1 MAIVRS
7 LAIGKA
13 TGSMGGITYRT
24 IGGDTISSQKRGK
37 ATNKPSFQQSVNIV
51 SWANA
56 VNLWQAFEGNDRPS
70 FENRPPRV
78 SDFNAFI
85 AASRAV
91 PVYLTRTEAQQGG
104 AVVAP
109 YQVTKGSLPSIDNS
123 AAGTGGEIGTDISLG
138 DLTIGESTTLGQFSR
153 AIIENNEGWANHD
166 AIILF
171 VLRQSTNS
179 VTNVPYVT
187 VDEFKVTLDVSD
199 NETLLS
205 EFDPSGEAF
214 TKLAGSDKLGMSQTV
229 NGGAVY
235 IHSRITSSG
244 TQVSTQSIV
253 ATNTLLASYQ
263 SISLRDEAILSYGG
277 NLTRLY
283 LTPDVDES
291 TQGI

>member
-37 ATNKPSFQQSVNIV
+37 ATNKPSFLQGVNIV

-70 FENRPPRV
+70 FENRRPRV
-78 SDFNAFI
+78 SDFNEFI
-85 AASRAV
+85 SASRAV
-91 PVYLTRTEAQQGG
+91 PVYLTRSVAQQGG

-109 YQVTKGSLPSIDNS
+109 YQVTRGSIPSIDNS
-123 AAGTGGEIGTDISLG
+123 VSGSGGEIGTDISLG
-138 DLTIGESTTLGQFSR
+138 NLTISEGTTLGQFSR
-153 AIIENNEGWANHD
+153 AIVENNEGWANHD
-166 AIILF
+166 ALVLF

-179 VTNVPYVT
+179 VTGVPYVT

-199 NETLLS
+199 NETLLN
-205 EFDPSGEAF
+205 EFDPNGVAF
-214 TKLAGSDKLGMSQTV
+214 ANLPTSDKLGMSTTV

-235 IHSRITSSG
+235 IHTRITSEG
-244 TQVSTQSIV
+244 TQVSTQSII
-253 ATNTLLASYQ
+253 ATNTMLVNYQ
-263 SISLRDEAILSYGG
+263 TISMRDEAIASYGG
-277 NLTRLY
+277 SLTRLY
-283 LTPDVDES
+283 LTPDVDLAI
-291 TQGI
+291 GRI

>member
-1 MAIVRS
+1 MAIIRS

-24 IGGDTISSQKRGK
+24 IGGETISSQKRGK
-37 ATNKPSFQQSVNIV
+37 STSKPSFLQGVNIV

-56 VNLWQAFEGNDRPS
+56 VNIWQAFEGNDRPS
-70 FENRPPRV
+70 FENRRPRV
-78 SDFNAFI
+78 SDFNEFI

-91 PVYLTRTEAQQGG
+91 PVYLTRSVAQQGG

-109 YQVTKGSLPSIDNS
+109 YQVTRGTLPSIDT
-123 AAGTGGEIGTDISLG
+123 AASGTGGEIGTDISLG
-138 DLTIGESTTLGQFSR
+138 TLTISENTTLGQFSR
-153 AIIENNEGWANHD
+153 AIVENNEGWANHD

-179 VTNVPYVT
+179 VTGVPYVT

-205 EFDPSGEAF
+205 EFDPNGEVF
-214 TKLAGSDKLGMSQTV
+214 VNTPGSDKLGMAMTV

-235 IHSRITSSG
+235 IHSRVTSEG
-244 TQVSTQSIV
+244 TQVSTQAII
-253 ATNTLLASYQ
+253 ATNTLLPNYQ
-263 SISLRDEAILSYGG
+263 STSVRDEAIASYGG
-277 NLTRLY
+277 SLTRLY
-283 LTPDVDES
+283 LTPDVDLS
-291 TQGI
+291 VGGI

>member
-24 IGGDTISSQKRGK
+24 IGGETISSQKRGK
-37 ATNKPSFQQSVNIV
+37 ATNKPSYLQGMNIV

-56 VNLWQAFEGNDRPS
+56 VNVWQAFEGNDRPS
-70 FENRPPRV
+70 FENRRPRV
-78 SDFNAFI
+78 SDFNEFI

-91 PVYLTRTEAQQGG
+91 PVYLTRSVAQQGG

-109 YQVTKGSLPSIDNS
+109 YQVTRGSLPSIDNS
-123 AAGTGGEIGTDISLG
+123 ASGTGGEIGTDISLG
-138 DLTIGESTTLGQFSR
+138 TLTISESTTLGQFSR
-153 AIIENNEGWANHD
+153 AIVENNEGWANHD
-166 AIILF
+166 AIIHF

-179 VTNVPYVT
+179 VTGVPYVT

-205 EFDPSGEAF
+205 EFDPNGEAF
-214 TKLAGSDKLGMSQTV
+214 VNTPGSDKLGMAMTV

-235 IHSRITSSG
+235 IHSRTTSEG
-244 TQVSTQSIV
+244 TQVSTQAII
-253 ATNTLLASYQ
+253 ATNTLLPNYQ
-263 SISLRDEAILSYGG
+263 SPSVRNEAIASYGG
-277 NLTRLY
+277 SLTRLY
-283 LTPDVDES
+283 LTPDVDLS
-291 TQGI
+291 IGGI

>member
-37 ATNKPSFQQSVNIV
+37 SSTKLSALQSINIV

-70 FENRPPRV
+70 FENRRPRV
-78 SDFNAFI
+78 SDFNEFI
-85 AASRAV
+85 AASRRV
-91 PVYLTRTEAQQGG
+91 PVYLTRSESQQGG

-109 YQVTKGSLPSIDNS
+109 YQVTRGSLPSLDNS
-123 AAGTGGEIGTDISLG
+123 TAGTGGEIGSNIELG
-138 DLTIGESTTLGQFSR
+138 DLTIGENTTLGAFSR
-153 AIIENNEGWANHD
+153 AIINNNEGWANHD
-166 AIILF
+166 ALILF
-171 VLRQSTNS
+171 VLRQSTNT
-179 VTNVPYVT
+179 VTGVPYVT
-187 VDEFKVTLDVSD
+187 VDEYKVTLDVND

-205 EFDPSGEAF
+205 EFDPNGEAF
-214 TKLAGSDKLGMSQTV
+214 VKTPGSTKLGMGITV

-235 IHSRITSSG
+235 IHSRLTSEG

-253 ATNTLLASYQ
+253 ATNTLLANYQ
-263 SISLRDEAILSYGG
+263 TPTKRDEAINSYGG
-277 NLTRLY
+277 SITRMY
-283 LTPDVDES
+283 LTPDVDLAIA
-291 TQGI
+291 GN

>member
-24 IGGDTISSQKRGK
+24 IGGETISSQKRGK
-37 ATNKPSFQQSVNIV
+37 ATNKPSFLQGINIV

-56 VNLWQAFEGNDRPS
+56 VNIWQAFEGNDRPS
-70 FENRPPRV
+70 FENRRPRV
-78 SDFNAFI
+78 SDFNEFI
-85 AASRAV
+85 AASRGV
-91 PVYLTRTEAQQGG
+91 PVYLTRSVAQQGG

-109 YQVTKGSLPSIDNS
+109 YQVTRGSLPSIDTS
-123 AAGTGGEIGTDISLG
+123 VSGTGGEIGTDISLG
-138 DLTIGESTTLGQFSR
+138 NLTISDSTTLGQFSR
-153 AIIENNEGWANHD
+153 AIVENNEGWANHD

-179 VTNVPYVT
+179 VTGVPYVT

-205 EFDPSGEAF
+205 EFDPNSEAF
-214 TKLAGSDKLGMSQTV
+214 VNTPGSDKLGMAMTV

-235 IHSRITSSG
+235 IHSRITSEG
-244 TQVSTQSIV
+244 TQVSTQAII
-253 ATNTLLASYQ
+253 ATNTLLPNYQ
-263 SISLRDEAILSYGG
+263 STSTRNEAIASYGG
-277 NLTRLY
+277 SLARLY
-283 LTPDVDES
+283 LTPDTDMAIG
-291 TQGI
+291 GI

>member
-24 IGGDTISSQKRGK
+24 IGGETISSQKRGK
-37 ATNKPSFQQSVNIV
+37 ASNKPSYLQGVNIV

-56 VNLWQAFEGNDRPS
+56 VNIWQAFEGNDRPS
-70 FENRPPRV
+70 FENRRPRV
-78 SDFNAFI
+78 SDFNEFI

-91 PVYLTRTEAQQGG
+91 PVYLTRSVAQQGG

-109 YQVTKGSLPSIDNS
+109 YQVTRGSLPSIDNS
-123 AAGTGGEIGTDISLG
+123 VAGTGGEIGTDISLG
-138 DLTIGESTTLGQFSR
+138 TLTIGDSTTLGQFSR
-153 AIIENNEGWANHD
+153 AIVDNNEGWANHD

-179 VTNVPYVT
+179 VTGVPYVT

-205 EFDPSGEAF
+205 EFDPNGEAF
-214 TKLAGSDKLGMSQTV
+214 ANTPGSDKLGMAMTV

-235 IHSRITSSG
+235 IHSRITSEG
-244 TQVSTQSIV
+244 TQVSTQAII
-253 ATNTLLASYQ
+253 ATNTLLPNYQ
-263 SISLRDEAILSYGG
+263 SIPVRNEAIASYGG
-277 NLTRLY
+277 SLTRLY
-283 LTPDVDES
+283 LTPDVDLS
-291 TQGI
+291 MGGI